1 MPMAIDVVLPA
12 TQAHRFSLDEY
23 HQLVE
28 SGGFDEASR
37 VELIEGVIVDMS
49 PKTAEHENTIRWLT
63 HWLISAVNAERFE
76 VGVQTALTLSGSE
89 PEPDLAVIGVDAPRP
104 YHPATAVLVI
114 EVAVSSQD
122 RDLRQKP
129 VLYANA
135 GITEYW
141 VIDLDAGVV
150 VVHRNPTETGYQ
162 AIERVPSDGAVDAQA
177 LALPRLEV
185 AELFAAAR
193 RR

>member
-1 MPMAIDVVLPA
+1 MAVDVVLPA
-12 TQAHRFSLDEY
+12 AQAHRFSLDEY

-49 PKTAEHENTIRWLT
+49 PKTAEHENAITWLT
-63 HWLISAVNAERFE
+63 RWLISAVDPGRFE
-76 VGVQTALTLSGSE
+76 VGVQRALTLDGSE
-89 PEPDLAVIGVDAPRP
+89 PEPDLVVIPIDAPRP
-104 YHPATAVLVI
+104 YHPATAALVI
-114 EVAVSSQD
+114 EVVMSSQD

-129 VLYANA
+129 VLYAEA

-141 VIDLDAGVV
+141 VVDLDASVV
-150 VVHRNPTETGYQ
+150 VTHRDPTETGYETI
-162 AIERVPSDGAVDAQA
+162 ARVPADGAVEATA

-185 AELFAAAR
+185 AELLAASR